1 MLLIQ
6 LSPMLNEADGFQKFI
21 KLFSSLPR
29 LDLFDLDQAGDNRLV
44 LSAIKTLIL
53 QFAVSLHH
61 LPLVPIA
68 LDSRG

>member
-1 MLLIQ
+1 MLR
-6 LSPMLNEADGFQKFI
+6 LSNGRCNRDSVDCI
-21 KLFSSLPR
+21 KLFFALPR

-53 QFAVSLHH
+53 QFGVSLHH

-68 LDSRG
+68 LDSGG

>member
-1 MLLIQ
+1 MLR
-6 LSPMLNEADGFQKFI
+6 LSNGRCNRGSVDCI
-21 KLFSSLPR
+21 KLFSALPR

-44 LSAIKTLIL
+44 LSAITTLIL